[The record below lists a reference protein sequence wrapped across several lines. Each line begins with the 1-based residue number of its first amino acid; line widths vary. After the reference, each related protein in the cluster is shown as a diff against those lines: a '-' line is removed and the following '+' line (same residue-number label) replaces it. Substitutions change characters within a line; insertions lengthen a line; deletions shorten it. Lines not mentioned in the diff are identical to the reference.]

1 MKVENDHR
9 SKFSN
14 LSNSLHSSTWSF
26 STLIYNRSSMNYFIY
41 FTICNMSGILEFNSF
56 DFDMFSGVRPVRMGR
71 NTVETARRH
80 PTSCDRNL
88 YLCNDH
94 HFHWI
99 YVERSNRDNIFTNI
113 GLLGEYYLER
123 GSAILYFKRSIF
135 ELATTR
141 QNSFKSGLA

>member
-1 MKVENDHR
+1 
-9 SKFSN
+9 
-14 LSNSLHSSTWSF
+14 
-26 STLIYNRSSMNYFIY
+26 
-41 FTICNMSGILEFNSF
+41 MSGIVEFKSF
-56 DFDMFSGVRPVRMGR
+56 DFDLFSGVRPVRMGR

-99 YVERSNRDNIFTNI
+99 YVECSNRDNISTDI

-123 GSAILYFKRSIF
+123 GSAILDFKRSIF

-141 QNSFKSGLA
+141 QNAFKSDLV